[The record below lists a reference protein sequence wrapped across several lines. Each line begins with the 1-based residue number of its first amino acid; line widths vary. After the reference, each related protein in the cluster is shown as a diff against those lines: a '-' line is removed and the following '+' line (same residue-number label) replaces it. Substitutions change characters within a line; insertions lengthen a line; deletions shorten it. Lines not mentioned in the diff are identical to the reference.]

1 MKTTS
6 KRMIT
11 RFTMAVLILAAV
23 FLISTALAHAETLY
37 TCPVTDDTFINH
49 DRPDENNGTRED
61 VFVVERKSDG
71 FARFDLSSLP
81 ANLDIEEIEKATLK
95 LWVKKVEEEG
105 DIDFYLV
112 KSDWGE
118 DTLTAQTTPDIDWFY
133 FATVSL
139 TAAEEGTMV
148 EVDVTDELK
157 DWLDGVVTNYGIA
170 IRPYYR
176 TAVAL
181 ASKEDANSTGS
192 TSKAMD
198 IEVAL
203 PDPDDPCDCPPGPK
217 GEKGDTGPPGE
228 KGEKGDPGEQGPPG
242 EKGEK
247 GDPGEQGP
255 PGEKGEK
262 GDPGEQG
269 PPGKKGDRGQRGL
282 QGPKGS
288 TGPKGAAGQPGL
300 QGYKMVPKSEK
311 RKAYKG
317 NRIILYATC
326 PDNKLVV
333 GGGAYTT
340 NWNVRLY
347 SNNPGNTNKYWMAA
361 WYKPDNA
368 GDGYE
373 YEYKVYAICVD
384 PPPLQFLPIKPI
396 PIFPINP

>member
-255 PGEKGEK
+255 PGEKG
-262 GDPGEQG
+262 
-269 PPGKKGDRGQRGL
+269 DRGQRGL

>member
-112 KSDWGE
+112 ESDWGE

-217 GEKGDTGPPGE
+217 GEKGDT
-228 KGEKGDPGEQGPPG
+228 
-242 EKGEK
+242 
-247 GDPGEQGP
+247 GP

>member
-112 KSDWGE
+112 ESDWGE

-255 PGEKGEK
+255 PGEKG
-262 GDPGEQG
+262 
-269 PPGKKGDRGQRGL
+269 DRGQRGL